1 MREHTLATF
10 ERGKGRLIVSQA
22 GGTIRFRVW
31 NQRGTEHGFKATGR
45 TITFSTRELP
55 ELIDVLKNIAT
66 EVKHE

>member
-31 NQRGTEHGFKATGR
+31 NQRGTEHGFKATGQ
-45 TITFSTRELP
+45 TVTFNVRELP
-55 ELIDVLKNIAT
+55 ELIETLRAI
-66 EVKHE
+66 EVNHE